1 MYCDLHT
8 HSIFSDGTNTPEE
21 LIEMAE
27 GLHLSA
33 IALTDHNSV
42 SGLPRFLAA
51 AEGKALRAV
60 PGVEFTTNYEA
71 LELHV
76 LALFV
81 REQHY
86 SAVTDLVALPDRRKR
101 ESNLALAEA
110 LNRAGYAID
119 YAAMEAATPD
129 GRVNR
134 SQFADELIRLGY
146 FSDKQML
153 FDTVL
158 KPGGGFYLPPER
170 LDVFDTLRFIR
181 SIGAVAVLAHPF
193 LQFHSEEALRRF
205 LPRGI
210 EAGLDGME
218 VYYSTYSPETTAL
231 ALRLAREYGLALSGG
246 SDYHGT
252 RKPHIQLAVGK
263 GGLAIGEDVFSDLAA
278 LARARQG

>member
-8 HSIFSDGTNTPEE
+8 HSIFSDGTDTPEE
-21 LIEMAE
+21 LVAMAE
-27 GLHLSA
+27 RLNLSA
-33 IALTDHNSV
+33 VALTDHNSV

-60 PGVEFTTNYEA
+60 PGVEFTTGYEG

-81 REQHY
+81 RKEHY
-86 SAVTDLVALPDRRKR
+86 PAVAELVAVPDLRKR
-101 ESNLALAEA
+101 MSNLSLAEA

-146 FSDKQML
+146 FSDKQGL
-153 FDTVL
+153 FDTIL
-158 KPGGGFYLPPER
+158 KPGGGFYEPPER
-170 LDVFDTLRFIR
+170 LDVFDTIRFIR

-193 LQFHSEEALRRF
+193 LQFDSEEGLRRF
-205 LPRGI
+205 LPRAMD
-210 EAGLDGME
+210 AGLDGME

-231 ALRLAREYGLALSGG
+231 ALRLAREFGLALSGG

-252 RKPHIQLAVGK
+252 RKKHIQLAVGT
-263 GGLAIGEDVFSDLAA
+263 GTLAIEDQIYAHLAA
-278 LARARQG
+278 LAEERQG